1 MAIAING
8 NGTVT
13 GLTALPDSAMS
24 SGSVVQVVQTVISD
38 VKSYTPSGANT
49 YTDMPGFTG
58 TITPSSS
65 SNKILITVGIGGI
78 HQDYGTIA
86 GKIQRGTTDIGVGDA
101 NGSRP
106 RSGFRMYGASIYN
119 TNHCGSYHYTFL
131 DSPATTNATTYK
143 LVTMGE
149 GGSGQP
155 VYLNRSVQDSNN
167 AYSYRS
173 TTISTMT
180 LMEIVA

>member
-1 MAIAING
+1 MPVTING

-24 SGSVVQVVQTVISD
+24 SGSVIQVVQTVITD
-38 VKSYTPSGANT
+38 VKSYVPAGGNT
-49 YTDMPGFTG
+49 YTDMPDFNC
-58 TITPSSS
+58 TITPSSN

-78 HQDYGTIA
+78 HQQSGTIA

-101 NGSRP
+101 NGNRP
-106 RSGFRMYGASIYN
+106 RAGFRMYGSSIYN

-143 LVTMGE
+143 LVTMAE
-149 GGSGQP
+149 GGSSYT
-155 VYLNRSVQDSNN
+155 VYLNRSVQDSND
-167 AYSYRS
+167 AYSYRA

-180 LMEIVA
+180 LMEIAA